1 MSQATN
7 GQMSV
12 IDTNGAVVK
21 QEPAADNRLTVRA
34 LLGGAKRDELQKVAG
49 AAMSA
54 EALVKL
60 FAIAASRTPKLM
72 ACTPL
77 SVLDCMVKCAELKLM
92 PSTLGSVYLIPYEN
106 RKANTCEC
114 QLIVGYRGLV
124 ELARRS
130 GHISTIQAEVVREG
144 DEFEFEHGIHP
155 KFRHKPC
162 ASDMS
167 DGKITHAWAMA
178 TFKDGAHQL
187 VVMTRAEVD
196 RIRGMSRAG
205 KFGPWAEHYGEMAK
219 KTALRRLCKYLPLTV
234 DVEVAISNVDRAE
247 VSLDFG
253 EIGSGEQVG
262 QEPEQPTTAPS
273 VAAKV
278 EALRAEAVK
287 KTEAAKAP
295 KQPDPI
301 KDDLDFLDGTPFEP
315 TT

>member
-1 MSQATN
+1 
-7 GQMSV
+7 
-12 IDTNGAVVK
+12 VK
-21 QEPAADNRLTVRA
+21 QEAQAGPLTVKA

-77 SVLDCMVKCAELKLM
+77 SLLDAMVKCAELKLM
-92 PSTLGSVYLIPYEN
+92 PSTLGSVYLIPFEN
-106 RKANTCEC
+106 RKTNAVEC

-130 GHISTIQAEVVREG
+130 GAISTIQAEVVREG
-144 DEFEFEHGIHP
+144 DEFEFEHGIVP

-162 ASDMS
+162 ASDVS
-167 DGKITHAWAMA
+167 DSKVTHAWAMA
-178 TFKDGAHQL
+178 RFRDGAHQL

-196 RIRGMSRAG
+196 QIRGMSRAG
-205 KFGPWAEHYGEMAK
+205 KYGPWQDHYGEMAK

-234 DVEVAISNVDRAE
+234 DVEEAISNADRAE

-253 EIGSGEQVG
+253 DIGGHGVQDDAEQ
-262 QEPEQPTTAPS
+262 TS

-278 EALRAEAVK
+278 EVLRGK
-287 KTEAAKAP
+287 AATTKPTKPAATDAP
-295 KQPDPI
+295 DE
-301 KDDLDFLDGTPFEP
+301 LDFLNESPAGQG
-315 TT
+315 

>member
-1 MSQATN
+1 MSSTN
-7 GQMSV
+7 MAV
-12 IDTNGAVVK
+12 IEQNGAVVK
-21 QEPAADNRLTVRA
+21 QEPAAPLTVRA
-34 LLGGAKRDELQKVAG
+34 LLGGAKKDELQKVAG

-77 SVLDCMVKCAELKLM
+77 SLLDCMVKCAELKLM
-92 PSTLGSVYLIPYEN
+92 PSTLGSVYLIPFEN
-106 RKANTCEC
+106 RTAKTVEC
-114 QLIVGYRGLV
+114 QLVVGYRGLV

-130 GHISTIQAEVVREG
+130 GAISTIQAEVVREG

-162 ASDMS
+162 AADMS
-167 DGKITHAWAMA
+167 DSRITHAWAIA
-178 TFKDGAHQL
+178 RFKDGSHQL

-205 KFGPWAEHYGEMAK
+205 KFGPWADHYGEMAK
-219 KTALRRLCKYLPLTV
+219 KTAVRRLCKYLPLTV

-253 EIGSGEQVG
+253 EIGTQGVQDDA
-262 QEPEQPTTAPS
+262 EQPTTAPS
-273 VAAKV
+273 MAAKV
-278 EALRAEAVK
+278 EQLRAEAVK
-287 KTEAAKAP
+287 KTEP
-295 KQPDPI
+295 KKSEPKPI
-301 KDDLDFLDGTPFEP
+301 DDLDFLDTSSPPFDANGGT
-315 TT
+315 

>member
-1 MSQATN
+1 MSQAN
-7 GQMSV
+7 MAV
-12 IDTNGAVVK
+12 IDKNGAVVK
-21 QEPAADNRLTVRA
+21 QEAQAGPLTVKA

-77 SVLDCMVKCAELKLM
+77 SLLDCMVKCAELKLM

-106 RKANTCEC
+106 RRTGTVEC

-130 GHISTIQAEVVREG
+130 GAISTIQAEVVREG

-162 ASDMS
+162 ASDIS
-167 DGKITHAWAMA
+167 DNKITHAWAIA
-178 TFKDGAHQL
+178 RFKDGGHQL

-196 RIRGMSRAG
+196 SIRSMSRAG
-205 KFGPWAEHYGEMAK
+205 NAGPWKDHFGEMAK
-219 KTALRRLCKYLPLTV
+219 KTAVRRLCKYLPLTV
-234 DVEVAISNVDRAE
+234 DVEEAISTADRAE

-253 EIGSGEQVG
+253 DIGGHGVQEDAEQT
-262 QEPEQPTTAPS
+262 PI
-273 VAAKV
+273 AAKV
-278 EALRAEAVK
+278 EALRGKAATTK
-287 KTEAAKAP
+287 AAKPAANEP
-295 KQPDPI
+295 P
-301 KDDLDFLDGTPFEP
+301 DDLDFLNETPPEQG
-315 TT
+315 

>member
-1 MSQATN
+1 MSQA
-7 GQMSV
+7 GMAV
-12 IDTNGAVVK
+12 IDKNGAVVK
-21 QEPAADNRLTVRA
+21 QETQAGPLTVKA

-77 SVLDCMVKCAELKLM
+77 SLLDCMVKCAELKLM

-106 RKANTCEC
+106 RKANTVEC

-130 GHISTIQAEVVREG
+130 GAISTIQAEVVREG

-167 DGKITHAWAMA
+167 DDKITHAWAIA
-178 TFKDGAHQL
+178 RFKDGGHQL
-187 VVMTRAEVD
+187 VVMTVAEVD

-205 KFGPWAEHYGEMAK
+205 KFGPWADHYGEMAK
-219 KTALRRLCKYLPLTV
+219 KTAVRRLCKYLPLTV
-234 DVEVAISNVDRAE
+234 DVEEAISTADRAE

-253 EIGSGEQVG
+253 DIGGHGV
-262 QEPEQPTTAPS
+262 QEDAEPTPI
-273 VAAKV
+273 AAKV
-278 EALRAEAVK
+278 EALRGKAATTK
-287 KTEAAKAP
+287 AAKPAANEP
-295 KQPDPI
+295 P
-301 KDDLDFLDGTPFEP
+301 DDLDFLNETPSEQG
-315 TT
+315 

>member
-1 MSQATN
+1 
-7 GQMSV
+7 MSV
-12 IDTNGAVVK
+12 IDTNGSVVK
-21 QEPAADNRLTVRA
+21 QEPPADSRLSVRA
-34 LLGGAKRDELQKVAG
+34 LLGGSKKDELQKVAG

-130 GHISTIQAEVVREG
+130 GFISTIQAEVVRDG

-167 DGKITHAWAMA
+167 DSKITHAWAMA

-205 KFGPWAEHYGEMAK
+205 KFGPWADHYGEMAK

-247 VSLDFG
+247 VALDFG
-253 EIGSGEQVG
+253 EMGTGEQVG
-262 QEPEQPTTAPS
+262 QEPEPATAPS

-278 EALRAEAVK
+278 EQIRAATVA
-287 KTEAAKAP
+287 AAKAEP
-295 KQPDPI
+295 AKTTKPAAKPI
-301 KDDLDFLDGTPFEP
+301 NDDLDFLSDPPPFEP
-315 TT
+315 DSGT